1 MINKFDLIGRSYIQ
15 TALGLLLLVVI
26 GSVATFSQ
34 SVKKPGYGILID
46 NTGSLRQQFPRE
58 IEIAKEIVNQLDGN
72 SSISV
77 FMFAT
82 VAGQEVAVATA
93 GIECSS
99 EKAAI
104 LRQLDAVRVEG
115 GQTLLL
121 GSISMVGIRLGS
133 EKPATCPE
141 YREKKLIVIS
151 DGEDRVSKITAS
163 ELAAELKAAG
173 TVVYAVGL
181 IEDLSSGAKS
191 EAREFLTNIT
201 KETGGKVVFPKK
213 KQSASEIVAELL
225 GVTPKVSK

>member
-1 MINKFDLIGRSYIQ
+1 
-15 TALGLLLLVVI
+15 
-26 GSVATFSQ
+26 
-34 SVKKPGYGILID
+34 
-46 NTGSLRQQFPRE
+46 
-58 IEIAKEIVNQLDGN
+58 
-72 SSISV
+72 
-77 FMFAT
+77 MFAT